1 MAAECKD
8 AQNARVPN
16 AVPPE
21 TTIKKPQIERAKNG
35 TLTTRAAFARF
46 GLCAIALGLAR
57 QPAKF
62 DECKRYRY
70 QSLSDTGAI

>member
-1 MAAECKD
+1 MERCRLQCKD

-21 TTIKKPQIERAKNG
+21 TTIKKPQIERAKNR
-35 TLTTRAAFARF
+35 TLTTRAALQVWP
-46 GLCAIALGLAR
+46 LCYCAG
-57 QPAKF
+57 AKF
-62 DECKRYRY
+62 DECKRFRY